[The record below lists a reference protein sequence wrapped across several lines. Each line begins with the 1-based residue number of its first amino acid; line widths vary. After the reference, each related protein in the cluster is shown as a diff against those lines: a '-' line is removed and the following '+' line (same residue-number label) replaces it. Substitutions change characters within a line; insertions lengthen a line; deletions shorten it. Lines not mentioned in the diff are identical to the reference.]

1 MTGYRG
7 GICGPGTQSGPGRY
21 VQLAET
27 YRDEPDVAR
36 HRDVTKLGRL
46 EPAWE
51 KLGRLI
57 DGLCRVT
64 TRGVPAAMT
73 FERLPEVGGP

>member
-1 MTGYRG
+1 
-7 GICGPGTQSGPGRY
+7 
-21 VQLAET
+21 VQLVET
-27 YRDEPDVAR
+27 YRDGHAATR
-36 HRDVTKLGRL
+36 HRHVAKLGRL

-57 DGLCRVT
+57 DGLCRVAERT
-64 TRGVPAAMT
+64 VPAAMT

>member
-1 MTGYRG
+1 M
-7 GICGPGTQSGPGRY
+7 CGPGTQSRRRPY
-21 VQLAET
+21 VQLVET
-27 YRDEPDVAR
+27 YRDEQDVTR
-36 HRDVTKLGRL
+36 HRHV
-46 EPAWE
+46 A